1 MTKVTRYLVAR
12 GSEVL
17 TPHGTFVLWHP
28 ALHGRSIWTTA
39 NEEMA
44 ISRARD
50 HVGSHVWVVSDYI
63 AQGRLFASAP
73 E

>member
-1 MTKVTRYLVAR
+1 MTKAPRYLVAR

-17 TPHGTFVLWHP
+17 TRHGTFVLWHP
-28 ALHGRSIWTTA
+28 ALHERSIWTTA

-44 ISRARD
+44 ISRARG
-50 HVGSHVWVVSDYI
+50 HVGSHVWLAADYM